1 MDPMSHEQSHRAAVD
16 AWIKQVIDD
25 ADPAEVVDLFRVA
38 IETLWGRAV
47 TTLGSVTLIAIAERV
62 LSTATGRYSFLSAV
76 NPRPNGDMRWKQ
88 QLRDRLAQVPRPE
101 LIEGLRFA
109 FIELLTVI
117 GRLTAEILSPD
128 LHAALLEVTAKSL
141 DAEMPAGLHALP
153 SIIAR
158 KVQSSS

>member
-1 MDPMSHEQSHRAAVD
+1 MDPISHELGHSAAVD
-16 AWIKQVIDD
+16 AWIKQAIDG
-25 ADPAEVVDLFRVA
+25 ADQAELVDLFRAA

-62 LSTATGRYSFLSAV
+62 LGTVAGRYSFLSAV
-76 NPRPNGDMRWKQ
+76 NPRPAGDVRWKQ
-88 QLRDRLAQVPRPE
+88 QLRERLTQVPRPE

-128 LHAALLEVTAKSL
+128 LHAALLEVTANSL
-141 DAEMPAGLHALP
+141 DAALPAGVHALP
-153 SIIAR
+153 RVIAR
-158 KVQSSS
+158 KAQA

>member
-1 MDPMSHEQSHRAAVD
+1 MGTSSHELGHSAAVD
-16 AWIKQVIDD
+16 AWIQQVIDGAEP
-25 ADPAEVVDLFRVA
+25 ADLVDLFRAA

-62 LSTATGRYSFLSAV
+62 LSTAAGRYSFLAAV
-76 NPRPNGDMRWKQ
+76 NPRPTGDVRWKQ
-88 QLRDRLAQVPRPE
+88 QLRERLTQVPRAD

-128 LHAALLEVTAKSL
+128 LHAALLEVTTSSL
-141 DAEMPAGLHALP
+141 NAEMPAGLHALP
-153 SIIAR
+153 SIIAG
-158 KVQSSS
+158 KAQS